1 MHITPELW
9 TLMNESISK
18 DCAGLD
24 EKKTG
29 ISVVLW
35 RLRSLMAGYKY
46 ALDHGYTGVHDE
58 RESQP

>member
-1 MHITPELW
+1 MHITQELW
-9 TLMNESISK
+9 AVMDDSINK
-18 DCAGLD
+18 TCTGLD
-24 EKKTG
+24 ENRTG

-46 ALDHGYTGVHDE
+46 ALDHGYTGTYDE